1 MRYTYRNTITGA
13 EFQTNCIVAGPNI
26 ERLEPATSAK
36 EAEKPKVEPPKV
48 EEPKAETKAP
58 KKPAKR
64 GTKK

>member
-13 EFQTNCIVAGPNI
+13 EFQTNCIVAGPDI
-26 ERLEPATSAK
+26 ELLEPATSIK
-36 EAEKPKVEPPKV
+36 TEEKPKAEPSKV